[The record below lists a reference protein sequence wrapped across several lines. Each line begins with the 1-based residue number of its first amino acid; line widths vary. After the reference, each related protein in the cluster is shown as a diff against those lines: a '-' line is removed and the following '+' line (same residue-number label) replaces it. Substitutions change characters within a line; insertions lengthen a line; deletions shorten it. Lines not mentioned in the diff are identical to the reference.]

1 MPDSMKTT
9 YPFTHIALVKEIE
22 SPENPAGLDK
32 RVALTPADVGKL
44 CSVGV
49 TVSVESG
56 AGEGVGFSDA
66 DYIANGAAIE
76 SENEIYA
83 DKDLIIKFKG
93 PALQSIPLMRKGCT
107 LLCMAHFDSFPDRAQ
122 LLKDHRINVIA
133 MEEILESPKIQ
144 TDEQILAR
152 VAMAEALQ
160 QFLDNESIGKLKVF
174 VIGYNDKLA
183 GAVRR
188 AGNRNPY
195 SLQIIHANVQLTE
208 LDETG
213 PQTLYFYDSQHLNPT
228 SELLGELKKH
238 DSHLFDLQVF
248 EREKEIEAIAS
259 YKISH
264 PPFEFGLRRIQCL
277 HETGRAGARYGIT
290 LLKKNK
296 PSLSIADANVAVL
309 GYGNVARGAM
319 HEISEQGVKNIHVLG
334 PTQTSKKRIDHWLKD
349 IDLIIN
355 GAELPPELRGKT
367 YLITNNHTKDIIP
380 AGSVIIDLVSGS
392 ETNRS
397 AVQAVR
403 SASFLTD
410 PFFIRDE
417 VTISSLWGWPMM
429 GMNREST
436 EKYSGQIVDVLTGRE
451 QLLKGLYNLAPGVQ
465 RALVC
470 GPFQYPLSGV
480 LDED

>member
-1 MPDSMKTT
+1 MKTT
-9 YPFTHIALVKEIE
+9 YPFKHIALVKEIE

-56 AGEGVGFSDA
+56 AGAGVGFSDA

-93 PALQSIPLMRKGCT
+93 PALQSNPLMKKGCT
-107 LLCMAHFDSFPDRAQ
+107 LLCMAHFDSFPARAQ
-122 LLKDHRINVIA
+122 LLKNHQINVIA

-152 VAMAEALQ
+152 VAMAAALQ
-160 QFLDNESIGKLKVF
+160 QVSDNESIDTLKIF
-174 VIGYNDKLA
+174 VIGYTDKLA

-195 SLQIIHANVQLTE
+195 SLQIIHTNVRFTE

-213 PQTLYFYDSQHLNPT
+213 PQTLYFYDSQHLH
-228 SELLGELKKH
+228 SAGDLLGELKKQ
-238 DSHLFDLQVF
+238 DSHLFDLQTI
-248 EREKEIEAIAS
+248 EREKGIEAIAS

-296 PSLSIADANVAVL
+296 PSLPIADANVAVL

-319 HEISEQGVKNIHVLG
+319 HEISEQGVKNIHILG
-334 PTQTSKKRIDHWLKD
+334 PTQTSKERINHWLKD
-349 IDLIIN
+349 VDLIIN
-355 GAELPPELRGKT
+355 GAELPPKLRGKT
-367 YLITNNHTKDIIP
+367 YLITNNHIKDIIP

-397 AVQAVR
+397 AVEAVR

-410 PFFIRDE
+410 PFFIQDD
-417 VTISSLWGWPMM
+417 VTVSSLWGWPMM

-451 QLLKGLYNLAPGVQ
+451 QLLKGLHNLKPGVQ

-470 GPFQYPLSGV
+470 GPFGI
-480 LDED
+480 DED